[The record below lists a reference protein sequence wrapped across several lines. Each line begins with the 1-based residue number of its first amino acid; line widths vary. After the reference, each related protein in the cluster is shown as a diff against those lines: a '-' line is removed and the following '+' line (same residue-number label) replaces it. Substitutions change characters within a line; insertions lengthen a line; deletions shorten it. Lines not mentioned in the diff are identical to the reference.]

1 MRGILHGALNRL
13 SHRAHLH
20 HTEIFIDF
28 GFTLGLPSVLM
39 KTASPPIK
47 VSFAGLTS
55 AGRVPSW
62 ASHWHWETNRTTVD
76 ELCQA
81 DPLSGVLVVS
91 VANARVA
98 ARERPRL
105 SALAAHVLKA
115 ERPVRVVL
123 SVRKGGLSSD
133 QLFEAL
139 KSFRGAASRV
149 EVADGDDRLEASLN
163 EAVAKYRV
171 EEEERSPDPLA
182 EAKEVMALTESL
194 LNDKGRLDAKAVAKV
209 LGIPWTRLA
218 VLLGSNKQ
226 AVHKTPDAPS
236 LQAALRPYERIARLR
251 AVLPEKRFL
260 AWLQQPNIHLDDHT
274 PLQIMESER
283 AEVVADLVESM
294 LTGTP
299 G

>member
-1 MRGILHGALNRL
+1 MRGIRGALNWL
-13 SHRAHLH
+13 SRRVRFHYVGILV
-20 HTEIFIDF
+20 DY

-39 KTASPPIK
+39 KPASPPIK

-81 DPLSGVLVVS
+81 DLLSGVVVVS
-91 VANARVA
+91 VASAQVA
-98 ARERPRL
+98 ASERTRL
-105 SALAAHVLKA
+105 SALAAHVLRA
-115 ERPVRVVL
+115 DRPVRVVL
-123 SVRKGGLSSD
+123 SFRKGGLNSD
-133 QLFEAL
+133 QLFETL

-149 EVADGDDRLEASLN
+149 EVADGDDRLEPSLN

-182 EAKEVMALTESL
+182 EAQEVMALTESL
-194 LNDKGRLDAKAVAKV
+194 LSDRGRLDAKAVAKA
-209 LGIPWTRLA
+209 LDIPWTRLA

-274 PLQIMESER
+274 PLQIIESER
-283 AEVVADLVESM
+283 PEVVADLVEAM